1 MFCPVD
7 GTRLSGDRWTEG
19 QQLSTLPP
27 ETDPFLGRV
36 IQGRYRVIERIGEG
50 GMGVVYV
57 AEHVE
62 IEKRVALKVLR
73 DDFSKRPEVVERFR
87 QEARSASKIGNA
99 HIVDVTD
106 FGTLEEGGVY
116 FAMELLSG
124 RGLNEV
130 CRGQTVPLE
139 RAVPII
145 EQIARALQAAHE
157 KGIVHRDLKPENVFI
172 IERDGNADFVK
183 VLDFGIAKISDR
195 DSEGKRLTKTGM
207 IFGTP
212 EYMSPEQAAGRVLN
226 NQVDIYALGCIMF
239 ELFTGRVPYD
249 GDSFMAVLT
258 QHMFEP
264 IPLIEVANPD
274 TDVPPSVRAV
284 VYKAMAKETSDRYA
298 QMDELRADLARAL
311 EDSDYVV
318 TQPNRDSTARFDLTK
333 KRLPA
338 EKIETLM
345 DWAPPAGTTGGAK
358 RTSRARLAGGII
370 VALLLAG
377 GAVAAYLG
385 GYIGGGGP
393 EEVKAAGGAKG
404 AAGGAVVAG
413 AGAADVG
420 GSAAGGAIDTA
431 VGDAAVGSEAEAA
444 GKDVAPKV
452 DPVPEKVDVRV
463 ISEPEGAV
471 VFVEGMGQ
479 VCSAAPCTVVLE
491 AGTPVQI
498 SAKAGAREEQTAFTP
513 SAENREI
520 KFDLKPKAGGG
531 GGKKTK
537 GGDGK
542 GGGGAGSGSS
552 SDKGSGASG
561 LKIPDLFKN
570 N

>member
-7 GTRLSGDRWTEG
+7 GTRLSGDKWTGG
-19 QQLSTLPP
+19 QKITTLPP
-27 ETDPFLGRV
+27 ETDPFIGRV
-36 IQGRYRVIERIGEG
+36 IQGRYRVIDRIGEG

-87 QEARSASKIGNA
+87 QEARSASKIGHA

-106 FGTLEEGGVY
+106 FGQLEEGGVY

-124 RGLNEV
+124 RGLNEM
-130 CRGQTVPLE
+130 CRGKTVPLE

-145 EQIARALQAAHE
+145 DQIARALQAAHG
-157 KGIVHRDLKPENVFI
+157 KGIVHRDLKPENVFL

-226 NQVDIYALGCIMF
+226 NQVDVYALGCIMF

-264 IPLIEVANPD
+264 IPLIEEVNPE

-284 VYKAMAKETSDRYA
+284 VYKAMAKDIADRYA
-298 QMDELRADLARAL
+298 QMDELRADLERTL
-311 EDSDYVV
+311 TDSDYIIEH
-318 TQPNRDSTARFDLTK
+318 PSRESTVRFDQSK
-333 KRLPA
+333 KRIPP
-338 EKIETLM
+338 EKVETLM
-345 DWAPPAGTTGGAK
+345 DWAPPAGTTGSAS
-358 RTSRARLAGGII
+358 RRSRAPLAVGLI
-370 VALLLAG
+370 VAILLAA
-377 GAVAAYLG
+377 GAVGAYMG
-385 GYIGGGGP
+385 GFIGGGEP
-393 EEVKAAGGAKG
+393 VIKPAAGGSKRETG
-404 AAGGAVVAG
+404 G
-413 AGAADVG
+413 AGAAVAG
-420 GSAAGGAIDTA
+420 KVASGGAVDASTGGAADTA
-431 VGDAAVGSEAEAA
+431 GQ
-444 GKDVAPKV
+444 DVALPIV
-452 DPVPEKVDVRV
+452 PAPEKIDVRV
-463 ISEPEGAV
+463 VSDPEGAV

-479 VCSAAPCTVVLE
+479 VCSAAPCTVSLE
-491 AGTPVQI
+491 AGAPVQI
-498 SAKAGAREEQTAFTP
+498 SARDGSREEKTAFTP
-513 SAENREI
+513 SAQNREV
-520 KFDLKPKAGGG
+520 KFDLKPKIGAG
-531 GGKKTK
+531 GGKKPK
-537 GGDGK
+537 GGADAK
-542 GGGGAGSGSS
+542 GGEGSGS
-552 SDKGSGASG
+552 GPQQGTGG

>member
-7 GTRLSGDRWTEG
+7 GTRLGGDRLTADNKIP
-19 QQLSTLPP
+19 TLPP
-27 ETDPFLGRV
+27 ETDSFIDRV
-36 IQGRYRVIERIGEG
+36 IQSRYRVIGRIGEG

-87 QEARSASKIGNA
+87 QEARSASKVGNA

-106 FGTLEEGGVY
+106 FGQLEEGGVY
-116 FAMELLSG
+116 FVMELLSG
-124 RGLNEV
+124 RGLNEI
-130 CRGQTVPLE
+130 CRGSAVPIE

-145 EQIARALQAAHE
+145 DQIARALQAAHE
-157 KGIVHRDLKPENVFI
+157 KGIVHRDLKPENVFL

-226 NQVDIYALGCIMF
+226 HQVDVYALGCIMF

-264 IPLIEVANPD
+264 IPLIEEVNPE
-274 TDVPPSVRAV
+274 TDVPPSIRAV
-284 VYKAMAKETSDRYA
+284 VYKAMAKEIEDRYA
-298 QMDELRADLARAL
+298 QMDDLRADLERAL
-311 EDSDYVV
+311 ADSDYIVEH
-318 TQPNRDSTARFDLTK
+318 PNRDSTARFDLSRRK
-333 KRLPA
+333 IPP

-345 DWAPPAGTTGGAK
+345 DWAPPAGTTGSASRK
-358 RTSRARLAGGII
+358 MRTPLAIGIV
-370 VALLLAG
+370 VAILL
-377 GAVAAYLG
+377 
-385 GYIGGGGP
+385 
-393 EEVKAAGGAKG
+393 
-404 AAGGAVVAG
+404 VAG
-413 AGAADVG
+413 AVGAYMTGFFG
-420 GSAAGGAIDTA
+420 GRDRKAEQAAGGAIGEAGDKGGSETGGA
-431 VGDAAVGSEAEAA
+431 IDAAIGGEIDTSVKEVVPPIMPA
-444 GKDVAPKV
+444 
-452 DPVPEKVDVRV
+452 PEKVDVHV
-463 ISEPEGAV
+463 VSDPEGAV

-479 VCSAAPCTVVLE
+479 VCSAAPCTVALE
-491 AGTPVQI
+491 AGAPVQI
-498 SAKAGAREEQTAFTP
+498 SAKAGAREEKTAFTP

-520 KFDLKPKAGGG
+520 KFDLKPKAVGG
-531 GGKKTK
+531 GGKKPK

-542 GGGGAGSGSS
+542 GGTGAGSGQQQ
-552 SDKGSGASG
+552 GTGG